1 MANENFYNSPSSTA
15 SGTAS
20 SMGPQAIT
28 DYYFKKALIA
38 VRDHQYFM
46 PLADVRAMPKHMGKK
61 IKQDVYVPL
70 LDDLNINDQG
80 INADGNV
87 LDKTKWSGWDSAGVE
102 TGYAYADA
110 AAAQSGAGAAGQIA
124 KNGQN
129 LYGSSKDTGTITSK
143 IPLLRENGG
152 RVNRVGFTRRQ
163 IEGTLLKRGFFTEYT
178 QESMDFDS
186 DSELLSHIVEEALVG
201 ANEITEAELQK
212 DLITTAT
219 SDGTAYFCSGTASA
233 AVPALAGST
242 VAAGATRTALKLAV
256 DEVVVYNDLMNLSI
270 ALDDN
275 KTPKQ
280 TKVIS
285 GSRMIDTKTVNGGRV
300 MYIGSE
306 LIPVVRKMTDISGS
320 GVGSG
325 FISVEKYADAANT
338 IHGEIGS
345 VDQFRIVVVPEMQH
359 DRKGGAASSDTAG
372 TGKNGADIYPMLVVG
387 DGAFTT
393 IGFQTDGKSVKFSVN
408 HKKPGKEIASLD
420 DPYGEVGFYSIK
432 WYYGFMALRPE
443 RLGIIWTALAAV

>member
-1 MANENFYNSPSSTA
+1 MANENAYNSPSSTA

-20 SMGPQAIT
+20 DIGAQART
-28 DYYFKKALIA
+28 DYYFKKALIS
-38 VRDHQYFM
+38 VRDRMYFM

-70 LDDLNINDQG
+70 LDVLNTGDQG
-80 INADGNV
+80 INAAGTALTAGTYSAWNA
-87 LDKTKWSGWDSAGVE
+87 AGVLQSS
-102 TGYAYADA
+102 TAANRA
-110 AAAQSGAGAAGQIA
+110 AAVTAAGALGEIGL
-124 KNGQN
+124 NDQN
-129 LYGSSKDTGTITSK
+129 LYGSSKDTGTIKSK
-143 IPLLRENGG
+143 IPTLRENGG
-152 RVNRVGFTRRQ
+152 RVNRVGFTRTQ
-163 IEGTLLKRGFFTEYT
+163 IEGELLKRGFFTEYT

-186 DSELLSHIVEEALVG
+186 DSELLSHITEEALVG
-201 ANEITEAELQK
+201 ANELTEAELQA
-212 DLITTAT
+212 DLITNATANGT
-219 SDGTAYFCSGTASA
+219 SYFCSGASA
-233 AVPALAGST
+233 ALAGST

-256 DEVVVYNDLMNLSI
+256 DEVVTYNDLMNLSI

-280 TKVIS
+280 TKIIS
-285 GSRMIDTKTVNGGRV
+285 GSRMVDTKTVNGGRV

-325 FISVEKYADAANT
+325 FVGVEKYADAGN
-338 IHGEIGS
+338 ILNGEIGS

-359 DRKGGAASSDTAG
+359 TENGGAASSDTAG
-372 TGKNGADIYPMLVVG
+372 TGDNGADIYPMLVVG

-393 IGFQTDGKSVKFSVN
+393 IGFQTDGKSVKFSIN

-443 RLGIIWTALAAV
+443 RLGIIWTCATAV

>member
-1 MANENFYNSPSSTA
+1 MANENFYNSPSSEAT
-15 SGTAS
+15 GTAS

-87 LDKTKWSGWDSAGVE
+87 LDKDKWSGWSAEGVE
-102 TGYAYADA
+102 QGYAYTSASN
-110 AAAQSGAGAAGQIA
+110 AQTGAGADGQIA

-129 LYGSSKDTGTITSK
+129 LYGSSKDTGTIQSK

-163 IEGTLLKRGFFTEYT
+163 IEGSLLKRGFFTEYT

-201 ANEITEAELQK
+201 ANELTEAELQA
-212 DLITTAT
+212 DLITNAT
-219 SDGTAYFCSGTASA
+219 SNGTAYFMSA
-233 AVPALAGST
+233 ATGETST
-242 VAAGATRTALKLAV
+242 NKLAV
-256 DEVVVYNDLMNLSI
+256 DEVVTYTDLMNLSI

-275 KTPKQ
+275 KTPRG
-280 TKVIS
+280 TKIIA
-285 GSRMIDTKTVNGGRV
+285 GSRMIDTKTINGGRI
-300 MYIGSE
+300 MYVGSA
-306 LIPVVRKMTDISGS
+306 LIPVLRAMQDLHSQPAFV
-320 GVGSG
+320 
-325 FISVEKYADAANT
+325 SVEKYADAGNVVN
-338 IHGEIGS
+338 GEIGT
-345 VDQFRIVVVPEMQH
+345 VDQFRIVVVPEMQY
-359 DRKGGAASSDTAG
+359 DAGGGAAGADTPG
-372 TGKNGADIYPMLVVG
+372 TGANGADIYPMLVVG

-393 IGFQTDGKSVKFSVN
+393 IGFQTDGKSVKFSVI
-408 HKKPGKEIASLD
+408 HKKPGKEIAALE

-443 RLGIIWTALAAV
+443 RLGIIWTALTAVS

>member
-1 MANENFYNSPSSTA
+1 MANENAYNAPSSTA

-20 SMGPQAIT
+20 DIGAQART

-70 LDDLNINDQG
+70 LDDTNENDQG
-80 INADGNV
+80 LNATGAA
-87 LDKTKWSGWDSAGVE
+87 LTKNTWSAWDSSGDLIGAEG
-102 TGYAYADA
+102 AYASETA
-110 AAAQSGAGAAGQIA
+110 AIAASGAVDVAEIGG
-124 KNGQN
+124 N
-129 LYGSSKDTGTITSK
+129 LYGSTKDTGAIQRK
-143 IPLLRENGG
+143 IPVLRENGG
-152 RVNRVGFTRRQ
+152 RVNRVGFTRTQ
-163 IEGTLLKRGFFTEYT
+163 VEGELLKRGFFTEYT

-186 DSELLSHIVEEALVG
+186 DAELLSHITEEALVG
-201 ANEITEAELQK
+201 ANELTEAELQA
-212 DLITTAT
+212 DLLTTAT
-219 SDGTAYFCSGTASA
+219 SSGTAYFMGGT
-233 AVPALAGST
+233 T
-242 VAAGATRTALKLAV
+242 KLTT
-256 DEVVVYNDLMNLSI
+256 DEVVTYEDLMNLSI

-280 TKVIS
+280 TKVIA

-306 LIPVVRKMTDISGS
+306 LIPVVRKLTDISGS

-325 FISVEKYADAANT
+325 FVSVEKYADASN
-338 IHGEIGS
+338 ILNGEIGS
-345 VDQFRIVVVPEMQH
+345 VDQFRIVVVPEMQN
-359 DRKGGAASSDTAG
+359 DRKGGAADGTTDG
-372 TGKNGADIYPMLVVG
+372 TGKDGVDIFPMLVVG

-393 IGFQTDGKSVKFSVN
+393 IGFQTDGKSVKFTVN

-443 RLGIIWTALAAV
+443 RLGIIWTCKTAA

>member
-20 SMGPQAIT
+20 SIGPQAIT

-61 IKQDVYVPL
+61 IKQDVYVPMIDVLNTGAQGLDPAGTALTAGTWSAWNAAGTL
-70 LDDLNINDQG
+70 LASDK
-80 INADGNV
+80 ADE
-87 LDKTKWSGWDSAGVE
+87 TAAIAE
-102 TGYAYADA
+102 TGAVEV
-110 AAAQSGAGAAGQIA
+110 AQ
-124 KNGQN
+124 NDQN
-129 LYGSSKDTGTITSK
+129 LYGSSKDTGAIQSK
-143 IPLLRENGG
+143 IPTLRENGG
-152 RVNRVGFTRRQ
+152 RVNRVGFTRTQ
-163 IEGTLLKRGFFTEYT
+163 VEGELLKRGFFTEYT

-201 ANEITEAELQK
+201 ANEITEAELQA

-219 SDGTAYFCSGTASA
+219 SSGTAYFCSSAPGTD
-233 AVPALAGST
+233 ALAGST

-285 GSRMIDTKTVNGGRV
+285 GSRMVDTKTINGGRI
-300 MYIGSE
+300 MYVGSE
-306 LIPVVRKMTDISGS
+306 LIPVLRKMKDIAGTT
-320 GVGSG
+320 VGSA
-325 FISVEKYADAANT
+325 FVSVEKYADAANT
-338 IHGEIGS
+338 LHGEIGS
-345 VDQFRIVVVPEMQH
+345 IDQFRIVVVPEMQH

-443 RLGIIWTALAAV
+443 RLGIIWTALSAVA